1 MGKRRLKML
10 QPTAA
15 RLGPRVAV
23 ASGADR
29 DKVRARMYPSRKW
42 YNQAKWK
49 RLRRAVLLRDGWTCR
64 QTGVLLTDRPNLPNS
79 AVVDHVLPHRGD
91 PERFWDIG
99 NLQAVAKE
107 WHDGEKQRRERS
119 GEA

>member
-29 DKVRARMYPSRKW
+29 DKVRGRMDPSRKW
-42 YNQAKWK
+42 YSSARWR
-49 RLRRAVLLRDGWTCR
+49 RLRQLVLVRDGWTCR
-64 QTGVLLTDRPNLPNS
+64 QTGELLSATPNRPNS

-91 PERFWDIG
+91 PEKFWDID
-99 NLQAVAKE
+99 NLQAVAKG
-107 WHDGEKQRRERS
+107 WHDSEKQRRERA